1 MLQHKVN
8 KQLQVQIN
16 KVKAHHKVI
25 LIQLIMNITIILAK
39 MSIIVTQIIM
49 NIIAI
54 LEIIAAVVTKQAD
67 ILYHTAAM
75 YYLHQVI
82 YKGYQNNNLDMLE
95 MKYTQDTAESS
106 NHKI

>member
-1 MLQHKVN
+1 
-8 KQLQVQIN
+8 
-16 KVKAHHKVI
+16 
-25 LIQLIMNITIILAK
+25 MNITIILVK

-49 NIIAI
+49 NKIAI
-54 LEIIAAVVTKQAD
+54 LEIIAVVTKQAD

>member
-1 MLQHKVN
+1 
-8 KQLQVQIN
+8 
-16 KVKAHHKVI
+16 
-25 LIQLIMNITIILAK
+25 MNITIILVK
-39 MSIIVTQIIM
+39 ISIIVTQIIM